1 MNIFLKRIKP
11 ILIKATRI
19 MILSAF
25 ALTLANC
32 SSTQMVRVEPVLD
45 LTKFQKTFIAK
56 YGNNEMPNFI
66 AWQSMMNSIQ
76 GKPSDEKIKRVNE
89 FFNRRILWDN
99 DLSIW
104 GQVDYWATPM
114 ETIGKGAGDCE
125 DFVIIK
131 YYSLLTLGIQ
141 VAKLRLVYVEAKN
154 SNVITTG
161 NQAHMV
167 LAYYSAADTEPL
179 IMDNLITEIRP
190 ASRRPD
196 LIPVFSF
203 NSDGIYLGAG
213 VKAGLAEN
221 AKLSKWQDLMQR
233 AKVEGF

>member
-1 MNIFLKRIKP
+1 
-11 ILIKATRI
+11 

-114 ETIGKGAGDCE
+114 ETIAKGAGDCE
-125 DFVIIK
+125 DFVIVK

-154 SNVITTG
+154 SNVITSG

-167 LAYYSAADTEPL
+167 LAYYAAPDTEPL

>member
-114 ETIGKGAGDCE
+114 ETIAKGAGDCE
-125 DFVIIK
+125 DFVIVK

-154 SNVITTG
+154 SNVITSG

-167 LAYYSAADTEPL
+167 LAYYAAPDTEPL

>member
-1 MNIFLKRIKP
+1 
-11 ILIKATRI
+11 

-25 ALTLANC
+25 ALILANC
-32 SSTQMVRVEPVLD
+32 SSTQVVRVEPVLD
-45 LTKFQKTFIAK
+45 LTKFQKTFVAK

-114 ETIGKGAGDCE
+114 ETIAKGAGDCE
-125 DFVIIK
+125 DFVIVK

-154 SNVITTG
+154 SNVITSG

-167 LAYYSAADTEPL
+167 LAYYAAPDTEPL

-203 NSDGIYLGAG
+203 NSDGIYLGAD